1 MSRSVWFGVA
11 CGGLGIVS
19 IALALT
25 VGSVALPAD
34 AVWQSIWHH
43 LSFGQTS
50 LPDPTVDRIV
60 WRIRMPRI
68 LMALVV
74 GGGLSIVGV
83 AMQTLVRNPLA
94 EPYILGVSSG
104 ASAGASL
111 YFLGFLPAVLTQA
124 LTLPLAAFL
133 GALLAMW
140 AVFVVARTGPV
151 LSTGR
156 LLLAGVAVGA
166 LLASVTSFATF
177 ASPNPQKLQTVLFW
191 LLGSFAGA
199 RWDALL
205 IPTLASLAGVG
216 ILLGMARPMDAMLLG
231 EEPAHSL
238 GVSVERLKRILI
250 ILTAAVTGMM
260 VASAGVI
267 GFVGLI
273 VPHSVRAI
281 VGVTHRRVLPFSF
294 LTGAIFLLW
303 VDVAARTILEGQEL
317 PIGVLTALCGA
328 PFFLVLLRRTPYG
341 FS

>member
-1 MSRSVWFGVA
+1 MNRAVWFGLI
-11 CGGLGIVS
+11 GLVVGLAS
-19 IALALT
+19 MALALT
-25 VGSVALPAD
+25 VGSVSLPAD
-34 AVWQSIWHH
+34 AVWQSVWHH
-43 LSFGQTS
+43 LSLGQGPA
-50 LPDPTVDRIV
+50 PDPTIDRIV

-74 GGGLSIVGV
+74 GGGLSVVGV

-111 YFLGFLPAVLTQA
+111 YFLGFLPAFLTQA

-140 AVFVVARTGPV
+140 AVFMVARTGPV

-156 LLLAGVAVGA
+156 LLLAGVAIGA

-191 LLGSFAGA
+191 LLGSFTGA
-199 RWDALL
+199 RWEALL
-205 IPTLASLAGVG
+205 IPTLASIAGLL
-216 ILLGMARPMDAMLLG
+216 ILLGMARPMDAMLMG

-238 GVSVERLKRILI
+238 GVSVERLKRTLI
-250 ILTAAVTGMM
+250 VLTAAVTGMM
-260 VASAGVI
+260 VAAAGVI

-273 VPHSVRAI
+273 IPHSVRAI

-294 LTGAIFLLW
+294 MTGALFLLW
-303 VDVAARTILEGQEL
+303 VDVAARTLLDGQEL

-341 FS
+341 FA

>member
-1 MSRSVWFGVA
+1 MNRLFLYGVL
-11 CGGLGIVS
+11 GLGVGLVS
-19 IALALT
+19 IAVALT

-34 AVWQSIWHH
+34 AVWQSVWHH
-43 LSFGQTS
+43 LSWGQTAA
-50 LPDPTVDRIV
+50 PDPTIDRIV

-111 YFLGFLPAVLTQA
+111 FFLGFLPAFLTQA
-124 LTLPLAAFL
+124 LTLPLAAFI
-133 GALLAMW
+133 GALLAMG
-140 AVFVVARTGPV
+140 AVFLVARTGPA

-199 RWDALL
+199 RWTALAT
-205 IPTLASLAGVG
+205 PTLAALAGLGV
-216 ILLGMARPMDAMLLG
+216 LLGLARPMDAMLLG

-238 GVSVERLKRILI
+238 GVSVERVKRTLI
-250 ILTAAVTGMM
+250 VLTAAVTGLM
-260 VASAGVI
+260 VAAAGVI

-273 VPHSVRAI
+273 IPHSVRAL
-281 VGVTHRRVLPFSF
+281 VGVPHRRVLPFSF
-294 LTGAIFLLW
+294 LLGAIFLLW
-303 VDVAARTILEGQEL
+303 VDVAARTLLAGQEL

-341 FS
+341 FM